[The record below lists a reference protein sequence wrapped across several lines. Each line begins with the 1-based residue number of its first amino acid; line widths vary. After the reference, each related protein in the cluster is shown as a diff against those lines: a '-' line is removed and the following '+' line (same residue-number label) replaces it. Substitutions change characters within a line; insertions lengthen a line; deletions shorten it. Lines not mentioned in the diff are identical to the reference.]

1 VPTLQPEAIATPAN
15 SGAGPPGRR
24 RRPPGA
30 RDPRR
35 HHSEPPVR
43 PSAGGQRA
51 DGSGGLGATGGLEWP
66 YASAVERPA
75 PRETAPLAAPGSPRG
90 GARGGVSPPR
100 RAAQGRGAGIP
111 PTAAAGPAPGAERA
125 PTSRTER
132 RRRRYDLAAGHRLA
146 AATPTQPESPEPLEP
161 HRRSTATDARPL
173 PAAPTATPPNR
184 LVHSRLLLASPRWF
198 TPFASRTLTSLSLI
212 RLRWPPPRLR
222 PLQLPRL
229 GWPVQVYLAGRGRG
243 SGARQRTPFLAK
255 PRRGAKETPR
265 AGRGL
270 LR

>member
-132 RRRRYDLAAGHRLA
+132 RRRRYDPAAGHRLA

-161 HRRSTATDARPL
+161 PPTLDRYRRSTATGRPYRYPSQSPGPLSATPRVASMVHPLRLSDTHLLVPHPPSLAAAPPEAPPASPPGLARPGL
-173 PAAPTATPPNR
+173 SGRSRKGVRREAADP
-184 LVHSRLLLASPRWF
+184 
-198 TPFASRTLTSLSLI
+198 
-212 RLRWPPPRLR
+212 
-222 PLQLPRL
+222 LPR
-229 GWPVQVYLAGRGRG
+229 
-243 SGARQRTPFLAK
+243 
-255 PRRGAKETPR
+255 
-265 AGRGL
+265 
-270 LR
+270 